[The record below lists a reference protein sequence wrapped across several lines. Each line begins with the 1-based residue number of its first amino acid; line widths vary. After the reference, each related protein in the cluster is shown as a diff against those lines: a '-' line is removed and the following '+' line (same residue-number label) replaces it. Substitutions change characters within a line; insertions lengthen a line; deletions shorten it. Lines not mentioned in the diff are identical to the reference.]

1 MNMNDINRQ
10 KYMVSLVKC
19 DKRNYEEETLFEMK
33 RAKVPNK
40 KANSRA
46 PNRLWKPK
54 IKGILFQ

>member
-46 PNRLWKPK
+46 PNRLWNLK
-54 IKGILFQ
+54 